1 MSTRAVLYL
10 SASSD
15 RLGLDEQEAR
25 CRAVCEAR
33 GMLVV
38 SVYRDEGRGKAEGA
52 KRPGLAAA
60 MAEVRSLLTSGP
72 ALLVAYS
79 ATCIARTQRA
89 LWALINPDGDAPL
102 LFMSATEPFDTS
114 SPLGRMVLGMIGAWS
129 QLGTSAAEDAA
140 PAPARAA
147 GKRLGAP
154 PMSELAPEAVQRVVM
169 LRGKG
174 LSHRAIAEQLN
185 AEGVKGGRGGKWWGK
200 TVRAALA
207 QAGVA

>member
-1 MSTRAVLYL
+1 MKRAVLYL
-10 SASSD
+10 SESSD
-15 RLGLDEQEAR
+15 CLGLDEQEVR

-33 GMLVV
+33 GILVV

-60 MAEVRSLLTSGP
+60 MAEVRTLLTSGP
-72 ALLVAYS
+72 ALLVVYS

-89 LWALINPDGDAPL
+89 LWALINPRGEAPL
-102 LFMSATEPFDTS
+102 LFLSVAEPFDTS
-114 SPLGRMVLGMIGAWS
+114 TSLGRMVLGMIGAWS
-129 QLGTSAAEDAA
+129 QLSTGGAEDAV
-140 PAPARAA
+140 PTPARSS

-154 PMSELAPEAVQRVVM
+154 PMSELAPEAVRRVVE

-185 AEGVKGGRGGKWWGK
+185 AEGVKGSRGGKWWGK
-200 TVRAALA
+200 TIRAALA